1 MSFSQSSSPTLMKEQ
16 YQKKENEK
24 QRIIEKVGSEHVQPT
39 KEEQDYATDVIKI
52 ISEQFSEDLIT
63 KNLDDL
69 DAPIRRAIAAE
80 CEKLQVTFEV
90 QKRIEKTVGMMVLGT
105 GPIEE

>member
-52 ISEQFSEDLIT
+52 ISEL
-63 KNLDDL
+63 
-69 DAPIRRAIAAE
+69 
-80 CEKLQVTFEV
+80 
-90 QKRIEKTVGMMVLGT
+90 
-105 GPIEE
+105 